1 MQSAWH
7 GDTVWC
13 HKVTE
18 WKKRGHYWW
27 GVSGAVFSV
36 GERSFCWSTLI
47 ETLKERKKTEKKG
60 KIGFLL
66 EPRWATLD
74 FHESVTH
81 RMWEGFLW
89 RRGEALHQLNHTVL
103 WPPWCSPPPA
113 DTKELRL
120 GWFFSFFKHVTQLL
134 IIAPK
139 INRLFLYLTS
149 TKTTAS
155 WKQDYF

>member
-1 MQSAWH
+1 MSQGYRMKKEGALLVRCFRSSVFC
-7 GDTVWC
+7 GREELLLKQTYRN
-13 HKVTE
+13 TE
-18 WKKRGHYWW
+18 G
-27 GVSGAVFSV
+27 
-36 GERSFCWSTLI
+36 
-47 ETLKERKKTEKKG
+47 KEKNRKKKG

-113 DTKELRL
+113 DTKELSL
-120 GWFFSFFKHVTQLL
+120 GWFFSFFKQHVTQLL